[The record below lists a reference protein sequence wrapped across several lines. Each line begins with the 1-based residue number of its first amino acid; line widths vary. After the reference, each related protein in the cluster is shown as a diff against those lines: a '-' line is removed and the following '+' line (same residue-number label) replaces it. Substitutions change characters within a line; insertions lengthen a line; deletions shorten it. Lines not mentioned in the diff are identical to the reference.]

1 MTAPFKPASFNPHD
15 PAFLANPYPTYQLFR
30 EQAPVS
36 WVTPYNTWWCFRY
49 EDCQRILTG
58 TDLFLKNNPVPSSGA
73 PAPISGVLDAMPESV
88 FSVDNPRHDQVR
100 PILDGLFA
108 TAIADAVPAATALA
122 QQLLVSAKASRQFE
136 LMNAYALPL
145 PAGVLQGVLGV
156 SAADFAGISNWVTA
170 IVAANDMTAPMSVRL
185 GGLTCSM
192 ALNAYYQAFARCPMH
207 KPDAMFDLMRG
218 PGMQAP
224 LGLSIEE
231 VQTNAVT
238 LSIAGYYSTTFLI
251 GTGTLNLLDNP
262 DQLALLRAQPDLMT
276 RAVTEMLRFDAPVQ
290 LINRYVAADT
300 EIGGVKLKP
309 GDVVTAVTGSANH
322 DSSVYPDGDRFD
334 ITRTETTHQSFG
346 AGIHRCLG
354 APLAEQVTPVAF
366 RVLLDQLPKLR
377 LAGTPQWRTD
387 PFLRAPSNL
396 PIAYG

>member
-1 MTAPFKPASFNPHD
+1 MTAPFTPSSFNPHD
-15 PAFLANPYPTYQLFR
+15 PAFLADPYPTYARFR

-58 TDLFLKNNPVPSSGA
+58 TDLFVKNNPVPSTS
-73 PAPISGVLDAMPESV
+73 PPPPIAGVLAAMPESV

-108 TAIADAVPAATALA
+108 TAIAGAVPAATALA
-122 QQLLVSAKASRQFE
+122 QQLLVAAKVSSQFE

-156 SAADFAGISNWVTA
+156 AAADFAGITNWVTA
-170 IVAANDMTAPMSVRL
+170 IVAANDITAPMSVRL

-192 ALNAYYQAFARCPMH
+192 ALNAYYQALGRCPMH
-207 KPDAMFDLMRG
+207 QPTAMFDLMRDQ
-218 PGMQAP
+218 GMKAP
-224 LGLSIEE
+224 NGLSLDE

-251 GTGTLNLLDNP
+251 GTGTLNLLNHP
-262 DQLALLRAQPDLMT
+262 DQLALLRAKPELMQ

-290 LINRYVAADT
+290 LIDRYVTAET

-322 DSSVYPDGDRFD
+322 DSSVFPDGDRFD
-334 ITRTETTHQSFG
+334 ITRDETTHQSFG

-354 APLAEQVTPVAF
+354 APLAERVAPVAF
-366 RVLLDQLPKLR
+366 QALLEQLPGLR

-387 PFLRAPSNL
+387 PFLRSPSNL
-396 PIAYG
+396 PITFG

>member
-15 PAFLANPYPTYQLFR
+15 PAFLANPYPTYARFR
-30 EQAPVS
+30 EEAPVS

-58 TDLFLKNNPVPSSGA
+58 TDLFLKNNPVPDSGPPTPVA
-73 PAPISGVLDAMPESV
+73 GVLSAMPESV
-88 FSVDNPRHDQVR
+88 FSLDNPRHDQVR

-108 TAIADAVPAATALA
+108 TAIEQAVPWATALA
-122 QQLLVSAKASRQFE
+122 QQLLVTAKASRQFE

-145 PAGVLQGVLGV
+145 PSGVLQRVLGV
-156 SAADFAGISNWVTA
+156 APADFAGLTNWVTA
-170 IVAANDMTAPMSVRL
+170 IVAANDITAPMSVRM

-192 ALNAYYQAFARCPMH
+192 ALNAYYQALGRCPMH
-207 KPDAMFDLMRG
+207 NPTAMFDLMRDQ
-218 PGMQAP
+218 GMKAP
-224 LGLSIEE
+224 QGLSLDE

-251 GTGTLNLLDNP
+251 GTGTLNLLAHP
-262 DQLALLRAQPDLMT
+262 DQLALLRRTPSLMPQ
-276 RAVTEMLRFDAPVQ
+276 AVTEMLRFDGPVQ
-290 LINRYVAADT
+290 LINRYVAAAT
-300 EIGGVKLKP
+300 EIGGVQLKP

-322 DSSVYPDGDRFD
+322 DSSVFPDGDRFD
-334 ITRTETTHQSFG
+334 ITRTENAHQSFG
-346 AGIHRCLG
+346 AGIHYCLG
-354 APLAEQVTPVAF
+354 APLAERVAPVAF
-366 RVLLDQLPKLR
+366 QVLLDQLPNLR